1 MKQGVDTL
9 RPQGKVIGGPF
20 PANWNHK
27 MRIVGQLRDI
37 PVILKVRTPP

>member
-20 PANWNHK
+20 PANWNPK